1 MLVHN
6 CRYSFHRTLLCLES
20 FLHLFFNVYSGF
32 AFTAFVMILISSKL
46 GNTGLHLAA
55 LSSEDSKAK
64 AAFLLKQGANP
75 SVKNDSFDTP
85 AHFAAKSGNLE
96 TLRLLVEKGGLSG
109 ILMGYG
115 EKTSGNR
122 RSRPSSRTTRWPSRS
137 RSVHSS
143 HLVTLLLHFKMSNSA
158 LFRPGHSV

>member
-1 MLVHN
+1 M
-6 CRYSFHRTLLCLES
+6 
-20 FLHLFFNVYSGF
+20 
-32 AFTAFVMILISSKL
+32 ISSKL

-55 LSSEDSKAK
+55 LSGEDSKAK
-64 AAFLLKQGANP
+64 AALLLKQGANP
-75 SVKNDSFDTP
+75 SVKNDTFETP

-115 EKTSGNR
+115 GEKHAGNHR

-143 HLVTLLLHFKMSNSA
+143 HLVTLLLHSQ
-158 LFRPGHSV
+158 

>member
-1 MLVHN
+1 M
-6 CRYSFHRTLLCLES
+6 YS
-20 FLHLFFNVYSGF
+20 SGF

-64 AAFLLKQGANP
+64 AALLLKQGANP

-143 HLVTLLLHFKMSNSA
+143 HLVTLLLHLKMSNSA
-158 LFRPGHSV
+158 LSGPRHSV